1 MKTRQ
6 SGITLIGFL
15 LVMGVLCFFAYMAMR
30 LVPSYIEYMGVVKA
44 VEQVGREGM
53 DGKSQDEVR
62 RDLVRK
68 MGFQYVDDAVVRPQ
82 DINFERS
89 EQGTRLTVDYEKE
102 VPFMYNISFLLHFDK
117 SVPLQGN
124 VGQ

>member
-102 VPFMYNISFLLHFDK
+102 VPFMYNISFLLHFEK
-117 SVPLQGN
+117 SVLLQGN
-124 VGQ
+124 LGQ